1 MRTGQRVIPA
11 ILSSRGLPPQKELP
25 TIIKSYQRV
34 FVFLLLVLLLTVFL
48 SPWVAALWER
58 ILDRVPEWQ
67 GYRYPF
73 SRIFD
78 RLFMIMGISCFFLW
92 RSRLKIGSLS
102 DLGLGGIRRGYPDV
116 IGGFFLAVGSV
127 IALALLMVFADIF
140 SPYLR
145 LPFATALERSVK
157 ALLAALTVGVLEEIF
172 FRGILLKGM
181 LRDLKPASALAATN
195 LFYSAIHFVQ
205 PSKKFTLSGFDP
217 LAGFRHVFYAFQPF
231 LDPLELLPGLFGLFL
246 IGLVLSYAFMRT
258 GSLYLA
264 IGLHA
269 GWVFG
274 LKTLRVYGDFR
285 REDLGWLFGT
295 TDPKLVSGV
304 ATWIAIVAVGV
315 VIHWISRNRK
325 KVNFEF

>member
-1 MRTGQRVIPA
+1 M
-11 ILSSRGLPPQKELP
+11 
-25 TIIKSYQRV
+25 KSYQRI
-34 FVFLLLVLLLTVFL
+34 FLFLLLVLLLTVVF
-48 SPWVAALWER
+48 SPWVAALWEH
-58 ILDRVPEWQ
+58 IVDRVPEWQ
-67 GYRYPF
+67 GHRYPF

-92 RSRLKIGSLS
+92 RSRLKIGSLA
-102 DLGLGGIRRGYPDV
+102 DLGLGSIRQGYPDA
-116 IGGFFLAVGSV
+116 IRGFFLAVGSI
-127 IALALLMVFADIF
+127 IALALLMVLADVF

-145 LPFATALERSVK
+145 LSFATGVERSVK

-181 LRDLKPASALAATN
+181 LRDLKPARALAATN

-231 LDPLELLPGLFGLFL
+231 LDPLGLLPGLFGLFL

-269 GWVFG
+269 GWVFA

-285 REDLGWLFGT
+285 REDLGWLFGA

-304 ATWIAIVAVGV
+304 ASWVALLIVAYAVHLMTRTREGLRPGQ
-315 VIHWISRNRK
+315 SFRRP
-325 KVNFEF
+325 